1 MLSKTHEYSDKMK
14 EQLSRLITELGR
26 LMESGGDPLD
36 LDVNQKLTRLAEL
49 IDESTDF
56 AHIELDTEA
65 LYRLALLIYAQ
76 SKSLRD
82 KSSILYIDPFLIR
95 LALIGASPDRLA
107 QALLRA
113 WTPVAYRDVINPQ
126 MMRNSFAYWS
136 SLRKYEMEKRS
147 SEILSGQDLKSM
159 GVSYEVL
166 MTNEIEDLH
175 DELKRRGE
183 RVLYEE
189 LVGKG
194 NLSERLRKAILISFM
209 LSYGYATIVKDPLRR
224 KIWVVAAEGKAQE
237 TTREKESLV
246 MIVK

>member
-1 MLSKTHEYSDKMK
+1 MLSKTREENDRMK
-14 EQLSRLITELGR
+14 EQLSRLIAELGR
-26 LMESGGDPLD
+26 LMESGADPLD
-36 LDVNQKLTRLAEL
+36 LDVNQKLTRLGEL
-49 IDESTDF
+49 IDKSTDF

-76 SKSLRD
+76 SRSLRD
-82 KSSILYIDPFLIR
+82 KSSILYVDPFLIR

-113 WTPVAYRDVINPQ
+113 WTPVTYRDVLNHQ
-126 MMRNSFAYWS
+126 MMRNSFEYWS
-136 SLRKYEMEKRS
+136 ALKKYEMKQRS

-166 MTNEIEDLH
+166 MTKEIEDLH
-175 DELKRRGE
+175 DELKKRDDK
-183 RVLYEE
+183 VLYEE

-209 LSYGYATIVKDPLRR
+209 LSYGYATIVKDPLQR
-224 KIWVVAAEGKAQE
+224 KIWVVAADRKAQE
-237 TTREKESLV
+237 TAKEKESLV